1 MPSERKA
8 DADFDDAKAAEK
20 KHGDGA
26 RESKAHGGDEKAS
39 AKDDGSSAND
49 KDNDLVNKVI
59 TYFFDNDE
67 FAHTF
72 ETFAE
77 ENCHAFDLESE
88 EMKLE
93 YTDIYNEFLALFEKK
108 LEGYIKSQGSTV
120 HEFYELVR
128 QAYQTDRES
137 GTVLC
142 SEILVATAD
151 FDVFV
156 LMMRQTKE
164 TAMLAKR

>member
-1 MPSERKA
+1 MSSDPS
-8 DADFDDAKAAEK
+8 
-20 KHGDGA
+20 
-26 RESKAHGGDEKAS
+26 
-39 AKDDGSSAND
+39 N
-49 KDNDLVNKVI
+49 NDLVDKVI
-59 TYFFDNDE
+59 TYFFDDDD

-77 ENCHAFDLESE
+77 YHCHAFDLDSE

-93 YTDIYNEFLALFEKK
+93 YTDIYNQFLALFEKK
-108 LEGYIKSQGSTV
+108 LEAYIQSQGATV
-120 HEFYELVR
+120 REFYDLVR
-128 QAYQTDRES
+128 HAYEVNRES

-156 LMMRQTKE
+156 QMMRQTKE
-164 TAMLAKR
+164 TSLLAKR

>member
-1 MPSERKA
+1 MSSKSKNYEEEKA
-8 DADFDDAKAAEK
+8 GEK
-20 KHGDGA
+20 NHPTA
-26 RESKAHGGDEKAS
+26 SSESKSHAPEKAS
-39 AKDDGSSAND
+39 AKDDEGSTSETD
-49 KDNDLVNKVI
+49 SNDLVNKVI
-59 TYFFDNDE
+59 SFFFDNDE

-77 ENCHAFDLESE
+77 LHCHAFDLDSD

-108 LEGYIKSQGSTV
+108 LEAFIRSQGATV
-120 HEFYELVR
+120 HEFYEMVR
-128 QAYQTDRES
+128 RAYEIDRQS

-164 TAMLAKR
+164 TALLAKR

>member
-1 MPSERKA
+1 MPSESKT
-8 DADFDDAKAAEK
+8 DVDFDDAKADEK
-20 KHGDGA
+20 NLGDGE
-26 RESKAHGGDEKAS
+26 REAKAHGGDEKAS
-39 AKDDGSSAND
+39 AKDGDD
-49 KDNDLVNKVI
+49 KDLVNKVI

-67 FAHTF
+67 FARTF

-77 ENCHAFDLESE
+77 ENCHAFDLDSE

-108 LEGYIKSQGSTV
+108 LEGYIKSQGATV
-120 HEFYELVR
+120 HEFYDLVR

-164 TAMLAKR
+164 AAMLAKR